1 MVTQIQTLKTK
12 IHEVKGLPVE
22 TLKIVFKGKTVNNE
36 DTIEALGIKESD
48 FIVVMTQVAKPQPK
62 PKEEVKVEPPK
73 EEKKEEVKP
82 EVKPEAPKPKTQE

>member
-1 MVTQIQTLKTK
+1 MIQIQTLKTK
-12 IHEVKGLPVE
+12 IHEVKGLAVE

-73 EEKKEEVKP
+73 EEKKEEVKQ
-82 EVKPEAPKPKTQE
+82 EVKP